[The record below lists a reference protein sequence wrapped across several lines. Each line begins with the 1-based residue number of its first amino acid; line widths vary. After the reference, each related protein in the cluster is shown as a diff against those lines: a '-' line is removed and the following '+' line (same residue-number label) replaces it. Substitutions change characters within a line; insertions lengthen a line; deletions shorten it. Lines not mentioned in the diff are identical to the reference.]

1 MIIMKIKIEDKKR
14 NNNQVGH
21 KKQQLRYKISQ

>member
-1 MIIMKIKIEDKKR
+1 MRIMKIKIEYMKR

-21 KKQQLRYKISQ
+21 KNQQLKYKISQ